1 MTNKYKLSK
10 YLLVLIFFSH
20 GLLAAKKLPD
30 NFYINYELFQFIKLR
45 NVDIEKT
52 KISSGEIKL
61 EYKSKKNQY
70 DLNVQL
76 RTKNFLKFYGDK
88 RLNSLGAETR
98 SGLLFKTFI
107 VNNIKRPKKNIRV
120 VYDRKKDKLQVDYK
134 KKGIEKKFV
143 GNLLDIPTLILQF
156 HFEKSKSKYS
166 FDFTEG
172 KKIRKIEYKKI
183 KNENL
188 KINGKEYITELYEGQ
203 IPLAKNS
210 KHYVWLSNG
219 IYRIPIKIRFKM
231 NGGLMVDQN
240 LKKTDLKLKK

>member
-1 MTNKYKLSK
+1 
-10 YLLVLIFFSH
+10 
-20 GLLAAKKLPD
+20 
-30 NFYINYELFQFIKLR
+30 
-45 NVDIEKT
+45 
-52 KISSGEIKL
+52 
-61 EYKSKKNQY
+61 
-70 DLNVQL
+70 
-76 RTKNFLKFYGDK
+76 
-88 RLNSLGAETR
+88 
-98 SGLLFKTFI
+98 
-107 VNNIKRPKKNIRV
+107 
-120 VYDRKKDKLQVDYK
+120 
-134 KKGIEKKFV
+134 
-143 GNLLDIPTLILQF
+143 
-156 HFEKSKSKYS
+156 
-166 FDFTEG
+166 FTEG